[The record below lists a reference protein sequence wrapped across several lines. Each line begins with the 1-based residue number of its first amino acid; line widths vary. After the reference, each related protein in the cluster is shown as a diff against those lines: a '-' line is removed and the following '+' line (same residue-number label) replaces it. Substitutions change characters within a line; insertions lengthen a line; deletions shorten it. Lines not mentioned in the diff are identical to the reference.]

1 MTIPN
6 PSRLFL
12 LAAVFL
18 ATLNSCSSSRFYN
31 GYTYKGSSQAP
42 DLGGTVTS
50 GSESEQPASMETAT
64 PIETIAA
71 QTALPPQVSLAAEFD
86 PLLLAEQA
94 PVPVR
99 EMAEKTFAQ
108 ASQIAAEGRRI
119 THKELARELTNSL
132 VQEGK
137 MAPLT
142 ARQERKLHRMT
153 AKMDRKMQ
161 QQGKEI
167 DWKHNSGLELFFMI
181 MAIGGLVLGIIAIP
195 FGWFVFIVFAGLWL
209 YWKLVKD

>member
-1 MTIPN
+1 MTVLN
-6 PSRLFL
+6 PSRLCL
-12 LAAVFL
+12 AAAVFL
-18 ATLNSCSSSRFYN
+18 ATLSSCSSSRFYN

-42 DLGGTVTS
+42 DLGGTITPTDEAGRTAADPS
-50 GSESEQPASMETAT
+50 ATDETITPQAT
-64 PIETIAA
+64 PTETEAA
-71 QTALPPQVSLAAEFD
+71 SVDINQ
-86 PLLLAEQA
+86 LLDAEQTPA
-94 PVPVR
+94 AVK
-99 EMAEKTFAQ
+99 EMAAKTLAQ
-108 ASQIAAEGRRI
+108 ASQMAADGKRI
-119 THKELARELTNSL
+119 THQELARELTHTL

-142 ARQERKLHRMT
+142 ARQERKLNRMT